1 MTERELGRMI
11 KQQLVDLNETIRHL
25 ALLGVACELKLTNTM
40 YGDSQVQHAY
50 SSIEVDAFHKV
61 SDGRKPIEDQ

>member
-25 ALLGVACELKLTNTM
+25 SLLGVACELKLTNTM
-40 YGDSQVQHAY
+40 YGDNQVQHVY
-50 SSIEVDAFHKV
+50 SSIEVAAFRKV
-61 SDGRKPIEDQ
+61 SDGRKPIED

>member
-1 MTERELGRMI
+1 MTERDLGRII

-40 YGDSQVQHAY
+40 YGDDQVQHVY
-50 SSIEVDAFHKV
+50 SSIEVGAFRKV
-61 SDGRKPIEDQ
+61 SDGRKPIED

>member
-1 MTERELGRMI
+1 MTERELGRII

-40 YGDSQVQHAY
+40 YGDDQVQHAY
-50 SSIEVDAFHKV
+50 SSIEVDSFRKV
-61 SDGRKPIEDQ
+61 SVGRKPIED